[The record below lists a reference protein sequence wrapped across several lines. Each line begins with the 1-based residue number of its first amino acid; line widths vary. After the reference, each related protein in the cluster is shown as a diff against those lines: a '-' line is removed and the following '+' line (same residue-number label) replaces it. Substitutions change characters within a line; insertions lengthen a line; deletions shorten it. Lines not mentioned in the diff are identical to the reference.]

1 MRLPDE
7 LAPAL
12 REAAERL
19 IAEVGEASTPTRTPR
34 ERNRNRCWR
43 CHKAGPLVLHHVT
56 PDEVV
61 YVHASCHRRIHRA
74 QGAA

>member
-7 LAPAL
+7 FAPSL

-19 IAEVGEASTPTRTPR
+19 VAEVGEAHPPGRPTPR
-34 ERNRNRCWR
+34 QGGRNRCWR
-43 CHKAGPLVLHHVT
+43 CHKPGPLVLHHVT

-74 QGAA
+74 A